1 MKNVLK
7 LSWIL
12 LAAAVVAGCE
22 PSDSNEDLGERL
34 IYMPQASML
43 NGGTTNEYPV
53 PLPNMSVSNYT
64 LNEETGMMDIIL
76 GVYCSGEGKF
86 DGYAVDV
93 AYNEEATTAA
103 LETVANAVALPVELI
118 KALPEK
124 VTVPSGS
131 RQTTF
136 NMTVDLGTLVA
147 DHADWYDKNILAAVT
162 ISNPSKYALNES
174 LSTTIV
180 SITGSEF
187 MEAPE
192 PPAPINNLVPCGDF
206 ADASKWT
213 IKNVNSDAVEAMR
226 IKNGQLEIGRTT
238 ASDNNYRWICYT
250 ELPAPLEAGKWYKMA
265 VKMNVP
271 TPVTWYSRG
280 IDVGFCVFG
289 IDPSGLNDYK
299 ANPDV
304 VFYVDTDMEAARQ
317 PPTGPLHGT
326 QEPVNFPTVCTS
338 CKPVEL
344 KTNGGIFQAV
354 EGQKWVGFYLRQRN
368 TLVEMNTFYFD
379 DVMVYEVEEPVI

>member
-1 MKNVLK
+1 MKSLLK

-12 LAAAVVAGCE
+12 LAAAFVAGCE
-22 PSDSNEDLGERL
+22 REGSTEDLGERL
-34 IYMPQASML
+34 IYMPQASMF

-53 PLPNMSVSNYT
+53 PLPNMSVPNYT

-76 GVYCSGEGKF
+76 GVYCSGEGQF
-86 DGYAVDV
+86 DGYEVDV
-93 AYNEEATTAA
+93 KYNEEATTAA

-118 KALPEK
+118 TALPEK

-136 NMTVDLGTLVA
+136 NMTVNLAQLVA
-147 DHADWYDKNILAAVT
+147 DHADWYDKNIIAAVT
-162 ISNPSKYALNES
+162 ISNPSKYKLNEN

-180 SITGSEF
+180 SITGAEF

-192 PPAPINNLVPCGDF
+192 PPAPINNLVPDGGFD
-206 ADASKWT
+206 DASKWT
-213 IKNVNSDAVEAMR
+213 IKNVNSDAEETMR
-226 IKNGQLEIGRTT
+226 IKNGQMEIGRTT

-250 ELPAPLEAGKWYKMA
+250 ELPEPLVAGKWYKMA
-265 VKMNVP
+265 AKLSVP
-271 TPVTWYSRG
+271 TPVIWYSRG
-280 IDVGFCVFG
+280 IDIGFCVFG
-289 IDPSGLNDYK
+289 VNPDGLNDYK
-299 ANPDV
+299 ANKDV
-304 VFYVDTDMEAARQ
+304 LFYVDTDMEAARQ
-317 PPTGPLHGT
+317 APTGPLHGT
-326 QEPVNFPTVCTS
+326 EGFVNFPTVCTS
-338 CKPVEL
+338 CNPLDL

-368 TLVEMNTFYFD
+368 SLKEMNTFYFD